1 MCCRKEREPCEV
13 WYRITY
19 VNAEMG
25 VTTGVNNRRP
35 ILLTSHFSP
44 KIAFLLVNYKSG
56 VASFS
61 SLKVVSRTVASIL
74 LMYTLAYY
82 DNDMIESTYQA
93 QSAQKDT

>member
-1 MCCRKEREPCEV
+1 
-13 WYRITY
+13 
-19 VNAEMG
+19 MG

-82 DNDMIESTYQA
+82 DNDMIESTYQT
-93 QSAQKDT
+93 QSAQKDA